1 MRFFAVVLTLA
12 LVLTACAVPASA
24 PAPEPEPLPQ
34 PLLASPDLP
43 QRQRAA
49 ELPHTLWRQD
59 PEARQAAI
67 QSLPPVIEAICIDNY
82 VTGMT
87 LVVFDA
93 WGTVYQQ
100 SCGYAVVETG
110 RYADEDTIY
119 RIASISKAVTAMLAL
134 DLAGQGRLDLDGD
147 LTEIM
152 GMPVRNPLFP
162 DQPITPRHLLTH
174 TSGIVD
180 SSAYGDGIS
189 AFPIWPLERVVSR
202 SFSPYAPGSRYS
214 YTNLGMGMM
223 AGVVESAA
231 GEWFPDY
238 TRREIFAPM
247 GIDAAFGYSDIQH
260 KDRVANIYTGTGLS
274 VYMPSWQGMMGKY
287 TALPLGQLYGLGHGD
302 LFITAADLSRFARI
316 LAGCPQ
322 PGEPVKLTPELL
334 RQMQTV
340 QYEEEPTPES
350 YTEIKRGLG
359 THITDQLVAN
369 RRMVGHQGNAYGSIC
384 GMFVDPADHTGF
396 VFLTN
401 GAWGGKDEAGLYY
414 VNRDIARAVYAALF
428 TPPGESVEPA
438 VEPSI
443 AVTEA
448 EDAPQALVEAEPAPA
463 P

>member
-1 MRFFAVVLTLA
+1 MRLFAVVLTLA

-49 ELPHTLWRQD
+49 ALPHTLWRQD

-67 QSLPPVIEAICIDNY
+67 QSLPPVIEAICIDHY

-231 GEWFPDY
+231 GEQFPDY

-260 KDRVANIYTGTGLS
+260 KDREANNYTGT
-274 VYMPSWQGMMGKY
+274 
-287 TALPLGQLYGLGHGD
+287 
-302 LFITAADLSRFARI
+302 
-316 LAGCPQ
+316 
-322 PGEPVKLTPELL
+322 
-334 RQMQTV
+334 
-340 QYEEEPTPES
+340 
-350 YTEIKRGLG
+350 
-359 THITDQLVAN
+359 DQ
-369 RRMVGHQGNAYGSIC
+369 S
-384 GMFVDPADHTGF
+384 D
-396 VFLTN
+396 
-401 GAWGGKDEAGLYY
+401 
-414 VNRDIARAVYAALF
+414 
-428 TPPGESVEPA
+428 
-438 VEPSI
+438 
-443 AVTEA
+443 
-448 EDAPQALVEAEPAPA
+448 
-463 P
+463 